1 MTYNN
6 PHWKMTISKGALS
19 NPINLINRA
28 KIRGDKGPD
37 LANGVSGR
45 ESHNLG
51 IENSPFSTRL
61 SATPQ

>member
-6 PHWKMTISKGALS
+6 PHWKMTMSRGALS

-45 ESHNLG
+45 ESHNWG
-51 IENSPFSTRL
+51 IENSPFSTRF